1 MPPKD
6 IHGES
11 AGQLLVEICRLNR
24 SRMHNRVEQLGLY
37 HGQPQVLENLWYE
50 DGLTQ
55 RELASRLQV
64 RPATVTKTIQRME
77 KAGFLERRHDDP
89 NDERLSRV
97 YLTQSGRDIQDA
109 VRAMW
114 EEFETQVYAGF
125 SETEMATMGQ
135 WLTRV
140 RDNLAGLGRS
150 VKGHITPKH

>member
-11 AGQLLVEICRLNR
+11 AGRLLVEICRLNR
-24 SRMHNRVEQLGLY
+24 SRMHNRVEQLGLH
-37 HGQPQVLENLWYE
+37 HGQPQLLENLWRE

-55 RELASRLQV
+55 RELATRLQV
-64 RPATVTKTIQRME
+64 RPATVTKAIQRME
-77 KAGFLERRHDDP
+77 KAGFVERRRDDP

-97 YLTQSGRDIQDA
+97 YLTPVGRDIQDA

-114 EEFETQVYAGF
+114 GEFEAHVYAGF
-125 SETEMATMGQ
+125 SETELATMGQ

-140 RDNLAGLGRS
+140 RDNLAGLDRS
-150 VKGHITPKH
+150 IEEYITPNH

>member
-6 IHGES
+6 IHGGS
-11 AGQLLVEICRLNR
+11 PGQLLVEICRLNR

-37 HGQPQVLENLWYE
+37 HGQPQVLENLWRE

-55 RELASRLQV
+55 RELASRLQI

-97 YLTQSGRDIQDA
+97 YLTQIGRDIQDA
-109 VRAMW
+109 VQTMW

-125 SETEMATMGQ
+125 SDTELATMEQ

-140 RDNLAGLGRS
+140 RDNLSSLDRS
-150 VKGHITPKH
+150 AEKHVTPLH